1 MGIFARGKQAL
12 AISDRSGMSFPYLE
26 MVREWN
32 GALVHFSEFEP
43 KQPQLNPRPVGADPQ
58 ALFNPRVQRDSTP
71 SLILLGNNPFTTVI
85 SGGVTFVNV
94 FSLDHQRKTGDVVR
108 LRGPAAQNASPG
120 SGGADARNLQFFQ
133 PIPNID
139 GVTDIDKAAGF
150 TITIGKKNADGSVT
164 TAPNSTPTEILTT
177 PESFFF
183 FTSTD
188 TATTGGISG
197 GGQACSAGP
206 VTLKAL

>member
-139 GVTDIDKAAGF
+139 GVTDIDKTAGF
-150 TITIGKKNADGSVT
+150 TITIGKKNSDGSVT

-183 FTSTD
+183 FTSAN

>member
-58 ALFNPRVQRDSTP
+58 ALFNPRVQRASTP

-183 FTSTD
+183 FTSAN

>member
-139 GVTDIDKAAGF
+139 GVTDIDKADGF

-183 FTSTD
+183 FTSAN

-206 VTLKAL
+206 VTLEAL

>member
-1 MGIFARGKQAL
+1 MGVFARGKQAL
-12 AISDRSGMSFPYLE
+12 AISDRSGMRFPYLE

-32 GALVHFSEFEP
+32 GALVHYSEFES
-43 KQPQLNPRPVGADPQ
+43 KQPQLNPSWVGGDAQ
-58 ALFNPRVQRDSTP
+58 ALRNPRVQRASTA
-71 SLILLGNNPFTTVI
+71 SLILLGNNPFTTII

>member
-139 GVTDIDKAAGF
+139 GVTDIDKATGF
-150 TITIGKKNADGSVT
+150 TITIGKKNSDGSVT

-183 FTSTD
+183 FTSAN